1 MRIRILV
8 ADNDAD
14 MAALLQRYLES
25 EGWSVTAVTAGR
37 DACAALERE
46 DFAIVLT
53 DLVMEP
59 VDGLAVLRE
68 AQRLQPGAHVIVMTA
83 FGSVESAVDAMRQG
97 AYDYLTKPFKLPEL
111 AVVIR
116 RALEEQR
123 LRDENRR
130 LRQEIERR
138 YSFDNILGRSKAMQ
152 TVFEQI
158 RAVAVSDAPV
168 LLFGDS
174 GTGKELVA
182 RAIHVNSPRRA
193 RPFVAVNC
201 AAIPETLLES
211 ELFGHEKGAFTGAE
225 RKRRGLFVD
234 ANGGTLLLD
243 EVAEM
248 PLALQVKLLRALQD
262 RVIRPVG
269 GNQEVQLDLR
279 VISATNRDLTAGI
292 RDGRFREDLYYRL
305 AVFPIRIPSLRER
318 PEDIPMLAEHFL
330 QQAAKAAGKT
340 IEGFD
345 EDALRWLLDHRW
357 PGNVR
362 ELENV
367 IERAAILT
375 RGPTITREDLRIELT
390 PGDTGTPGL
399 RPTLAEVA
407 GCYVERILAETQGD
421 KRAAARILGLSVRTL
436 QRMQASLGRIGE
448 QIGPRPG
455 DTPPAGPPAPTP

>member
-362 ELENV
+362 
-367 IERAAILT
+367 
-375 RGPTITREDLRIELT
+375 
-390 PGDTGTPGL
+390 
-399 RPTLAEVA
+399 
-407 GCYVERILAETQGD
+407 
-421 KRAAARILGLSVRTL
+421 
-436 QRMQASLGRIGE
+436 
-448 QIGPRPG
+448 
-455 DTPPAGPPAPTP
+455 